1 MWSARSADHTVLAGK
16 GIDTLATL
24 AYVLTTPGV
33 TPSEAALRDL
43 LDSATPESVS
53 LQALASIRRLMFE
66 AQTLCIAQIKASIE
80 TEGETKV
87 ELAPAERA
95 QRIAAQKRRLSG
107 FDLKLDRWKMLMLTM
122 HTSPPWWNMITRN
135 GLSFTASSLE
145 LKRFRG
151 RSLGKS

>member
-16 GIDTLATL
+16 GYTLATL

-107 FDLKLDRWKMLMLTM
+107 FDLTGPLENAYANYAYVTTM
-122 HTSPPWWNMITRN
+122 VEHDHP
-135 GLSFTASSLE
+135 
-145 LKRFRG
+145 
-151 RSLGKS
+151 